1 MCMFEF
7 LLRQE
12 IDGPQIEQ
20 FLLCGQKF
28 HNSRMMEE
36 GTSLTTHVQK
46 DSLEVKMGEGVTS

>member
-1 MCMFEF
+1 MFEF